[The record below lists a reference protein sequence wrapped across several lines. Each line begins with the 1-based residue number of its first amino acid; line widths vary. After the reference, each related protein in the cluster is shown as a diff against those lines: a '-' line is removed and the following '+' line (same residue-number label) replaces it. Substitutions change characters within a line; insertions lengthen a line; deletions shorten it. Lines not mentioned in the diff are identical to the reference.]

1 MRAMELMQEQRAE
14 AIAAMAGLTV
24 GGLEAEAIWRCSE
37 GVAVADMWRRTQAWV
52 KFATWADA
60 TGATLTYDLLP
71 SYRRHV
77 LDATMMPKAAGVVV
91 SWLRTFLRACPD
103 VPEEV
108 WRSRIGRGRKA
119 DAEPK
124 RDFLL
129 SLFFLQLGFSQDDL
143 RVGFRRA
150 LRVIRPDDPAWE
162 PLVEAYEWLSYGV
175 GELEYE
181 RYVRCGGD
189 ADIEEKV
196 KDFFVGVGGY
206 ATVQK
211 IKNYSA

>member
-1 MRAMELMQEQRAE
+1 MMMQEQRAE

-37 GVAVADMWRRTQAWV
+37 GVAVADLWRRTQAWV
-52 KFATWADA
+52 KFATWATA
-60 TGATLTYDLLP
+60 TGATLTYDLLL

-77 LDATMMPKAAGVVV
+77 LDATMMPKAAGVVA

-108 WRSRIGRGRKA
+108 WRSKLGRGRKA
-119 DAEPK
+119 DTEPK

-129 SLFFLQLGFSQDDL
+129 SLFGLQMGFSQDDL
-143 RVGFRRA
+143 RRGFRRA

-162 PLVEAYEWLSYGV
+162 ALVTAFEWLSYGV
-175 GELEYE
+175 GELCYE
-181 RYVRCGGD
+181 QYVRCGGD

-206 ATVQK
+206 ATIQK
-211 IKNYSA
+211 IKNYSF